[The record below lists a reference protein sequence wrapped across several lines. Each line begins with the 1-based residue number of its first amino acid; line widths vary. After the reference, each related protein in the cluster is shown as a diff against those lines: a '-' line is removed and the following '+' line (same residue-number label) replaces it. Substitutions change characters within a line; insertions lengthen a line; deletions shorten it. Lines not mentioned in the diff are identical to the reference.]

1 MLNYVKQDYPG
12 YLDNFDT
19 MLPVDRFKSFIT
31 LNMLF
36 NPADRVLLAV
46 SGGKDSVLMAHLFNA
61 AGFNFGIAHCNFK
74 LRGDESDE
82 DKVFTEN
89 LSLQLNVP
97 FYHTSFDTVK
107 AAQDHGI
114 SIQMAARD
122 LRYNWFETI
131 RNEQGYDYIALAHHQ
146 SDTTE
151 TVLLNLV
158 RGTGIAGLHGILPKR
173 ETLVRPLLFLNRQEI
188 DALIE
193 TLQIPFQEDSSNNSS
208 KYARNK
214 LRLEVIPKLKE
225 LNPLLEDTFEKNS
238 RRFKELEDFLNNEV
252 DKLRKQAFEADN
264 SGNIR
269 ISLEILKALSP
280 QLLLLYELF
289 KPYHFSETVL
299 NDLTKTWNGQP
310 GKLFESPTHR
320 LLLDRD
326 ILILT
331 ELNEDNSEETFINRG
346 ETNITWRDLKL
357 EFREADT
364 IDLNFKTQNTTAFFD
379 TALLQFP
386 LKLRRWNKGDYFHP
400 FGMRGKKKL
409 SDFFTSLKIPVT
421 EKNSIPI
428 LENGNG
434 DILWVVGYRTD
445 DRYKIT
451 ARTKNLLYSKLNR

>member
-1 MLNYVKQDYPG
+1 
-12 YLDNFDT
+12 
-19 MLPVDRFKSFIT
+19 
-31 LNMLF
+31 
-36 NPADRVLLAV
+36 
-46 SGGKDSVLMAHLFNA
+46 
-61 AGFNFGIAHCNFK
+61 
-74 LRGDESDE
+74 
-82 DKVFTEN
+82 
-89 LSLQLNVP
+89 
-97 FYHTSFDTVK
+97 
-107 AAQDHGI
+107 
-114 SIQMAARD
+114 
-122 LRYNWFETI
+122 
-131 RNEQGYDYIALAHHQ
+131 
-146 SDTTE
+146 
-151 TVLLNLV
+151 
-158 RGTGIAGLHGILPKR
+158 
-173 ETLVRPLLFLNRQEI
+173 
-188 DALIE
+188 
-193 TLQIPFQEDSSNNSS
+193 
-208 KYARNK
+208 
-214 LRLEVIPKLKE
+214 
-225 LNPLLEDTFEKNS
+225 LLEDTFEKNS

-252 DKLRKQAFEADN
+252 DKLRKQAFEVDN
-264 SGNIR
+264 TGNIR